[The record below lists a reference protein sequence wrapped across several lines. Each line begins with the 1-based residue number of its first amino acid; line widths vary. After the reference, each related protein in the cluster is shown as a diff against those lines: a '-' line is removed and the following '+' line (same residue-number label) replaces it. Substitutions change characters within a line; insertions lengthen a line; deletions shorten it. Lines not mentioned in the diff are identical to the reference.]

1 MHLLV
6 ALLLALPQT
15 DRAPDS
21 LLVEVAGRVT
31 VIRAADLA
39 GLPRDTART
48 SIHGGPTLTYTGV
61 KLTDVLRRVG
71 IATDSLRGPALVTR
85 VLVEAADGYRVVFS
99 LPELAPGFG
108 ERRVVL
114 VDRLDGQP
122 LPGNEGPWRLAAV
135 GDAGEHAR
143 WVRQVVA
150 IRVRRD

>member
-1 MHLLV
+1 MHLLL

-15 DRAPDS
+15 QRAPDS
-21 LLVEVAGRVT
+21 LVVEVAGRVT
-31 VIRAADLA
+31 VVRAADLA

-48 SIHGGPTLTYTGV
+48 SIHGGPVLTYTGV

-85 VLVEAADGYRVVFS
+85 VVVEAADGYRVVFS
-99 LPELAPGFG
+99 LPELAPSFG
-108 ERRVVL
+108 ERRVLL
-114 VDRLDGQP
+114 VDQLDGHP
-122 LPGNEGPWRLAAV
+122 LPANEGPWRLASA

>member
-1 MHLLV
+1 VHLLL

-31 VIRAADLA
+31 VLRTADLA
-39 GLPRDTART
+39 ALPRDTART
-48 SIHGGPTLTYTGV
+48 RIHGGPQLTYTGV
-61 KLTDVLRRVG
+61 QLTEVLRRVG
-71 IATDSLRGPALVTR
+71 VATDSLRGPALVTR
-85 VLVEAADGYRVVFS
+85 LLVEASDGYRVVFS
-99 LPELAPGFG
+99 LPELAPSFG
-108 ERRVVL
+108 ERRVLL
-114 VDRLDGQP
+114 VDQVDGHP
-122 LPGNEGPWRLAAV
+122 LPASEGPWRLAAA